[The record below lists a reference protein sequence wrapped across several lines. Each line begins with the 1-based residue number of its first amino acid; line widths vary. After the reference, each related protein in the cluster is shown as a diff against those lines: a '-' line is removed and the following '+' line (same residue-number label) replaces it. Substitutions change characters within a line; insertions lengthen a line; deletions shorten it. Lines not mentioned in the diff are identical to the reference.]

1 MSLRDPSVT
10 VDKNAFQTAFPQ
22 VEILKN
28 TEFLNINQYKMF
40 KSHDEDA

>member
-1 MSLRDPSVT
+1 MSLRDVCGDPSVKGAGGE

-28 TEFLNINQYKMF
+28 TEFLNINQ
-40 KSHDEDA
+40 